1 MGKKKIDG
9 SKIEEIINWSNK
21 GLKAADIARIESV
34 SYDTAKKYINIIYKI
49 RNRQNYCINTHTIN
63 EEAIS
68 EYCKKVGLEKTV
80 NTYGKE
86 ESGNATEQLQFLN
99 AESSADEVRAKV
111 IDAVNMLL
119 NFLLEAKG

>member
-1 MGKKKIDG
+1 MGKKKIDA
-9 SKIEEIINWSNK
+9 SKIEEIINWNDK

-34 SYDTAKKYINIIYKI
+34 NSDTAKKYINIIYKI
-49 RNRQNYCINTHTIN
+49 RNKKNYCINTHTIN

-68 EYCKKVGLEKTV
+68 GYCKKVGLEKTV

-86 ESGNATEQLQFLN
+86 ETENATEQLQFLN
-99 AESSADEVRAKV
+99 TKSSAEEVRTKV

-119 NFLLEAKG
+119 NFLLEVKG